1 MLVRSRLACGAWCLA
16 VAASSSACTSEPTAA
31 PALDKVGLYFD
42 VDGGTANRGF
52 AQAPASGWPPQLL
65 ATDPTLPL
73 KGAGCRDD
81 KTQLETNLAL
91 KSIACPSLQQAKVPD
106 SGNAD
111 AAIVGGDADQAIGG
125 AGANA
130 HDATQPNP
138 RPKPNGAN
146 LRCYELAGTILIVRY
161 RYYETMCTVL
171 VDLGLFHER

>member
-1 MLVRSRLACGAWCLA
+1 MLVRSRLACGALCFA
-16 VAASSSACTSEPTAA
+16 SAASSSACTSEPTAA

-42 VDGGTANRGF
+42 VDAGTAKRGF

-65 ATDPTLPL
+65 ATDPNQPL
-73 KGAGCRDD
+73 AGAGCRDD

-91 KSIACPSLQQAKVPD
+91 KSIACPSLQTANVPD

-111 AAIVGGDADQAIGG
+111 APITGDAEQPIGG

-130 HDATQPNP
+130 SGAAV
-138 RPKPNGAN
+138 PKPVGAN
-146 LRCYELAGTILIVRY
+146 LRCYELASAILVVRY

-171 VDLGLFHER
+171 VDLGLFHKR